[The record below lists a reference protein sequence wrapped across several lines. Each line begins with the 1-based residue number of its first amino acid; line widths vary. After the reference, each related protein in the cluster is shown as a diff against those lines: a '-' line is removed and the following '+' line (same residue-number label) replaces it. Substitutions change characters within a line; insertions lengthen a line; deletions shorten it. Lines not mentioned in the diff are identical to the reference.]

1 MPRRK
6 KREAVQQEQEMESGA
21 VPEAA
26 PQGADAGAGAEVP
39 AADPGAGEA
48 PQGEDAHLGLVELPE
63 EAIKRLTGE
72 LEQLNDRYLRL
83 AAEFDNYR
91 KRMARDRSQM
101 RAQAQADLM
110 RDALEALD
118 DLNRVTSQDHGPAK
132 VEDLLAGV
140 DLVERKLMGE
150 LERAGL
156 ERVGVAGVP
165 FDPNDHEAVGMLP
178 APTAAEDGTVAAVLQ
193 VGYRFGGMLLR
204 PARVQVYTA
213 LEPAG
218 ESGA

>member
-6 KREAVQQEQEMESGA
+6 KQEELPQEQEQQGDAAPGEAS
-21 VPEAA
+21 PEAA
-26 PQGADAGAGAEVP
+26 QAAAAPSTGA
-39 AADPGAGEA
+39 AADQPLGE
-48 PQGEDAHLGLVELPE
+48 GDAHVGLVELPE

-72 LEQLNDRYLRL
+72 LAQLNDRYLRL

-91 KRMARDRSQM
+91 KRVARDRAQM
-101 RAQAQADLM
+101 RAQAQADLV
-110 RDALEALD
+110 RDVLEALD

-132 VEDLLAGV
+132 VEDVLAGV
-140 DLVERKLMGE
+140 DLVERKLMSE

-156 ERVGVAGVP
+156 ERVGAAGVP

-178 APTAAEDGTVAAVLQ
+178 APSAEQDGTVAAVLQ
-193 VGYRFGGMLLR
+193 AGYRMGSMLLR

-218 ESGA
+218 ESEA